1 MNNTSWRLFL
11 SIFSSL
17 DLFITFEISL
27 HFLKPWRSYLYNK
40 TLCTS
45 LSCNDIYLQTT
56 INLVTARKKKQ
67 LVVRKMKIVVGNVLH
82 KIEFP
87 KSIKARAF
95 SNTLNPNCS
104 YTVFCFGKYRKYL
117 SQNSCG
123 GHVFN
128 KFERGL
134 PLVLP
139 NVYPISW
146 MHLFLFF
153 NTAEQVSFLD
163 AYFL

>member
-1 MNNTSWRLFL
+1 
-11 SIFSSL
+11 
-17 DLFITFEISL
+17 
-27 HFLKPWRSYLYNK
+27 
-40 TLCTS
+40 
-45 LSCNDIYLQTT
+45 
-56 INLVTARKKKQ
+56 
-67 LVVRKMKIVVGNVLH
+67 MKIVLGNVLH

-128 KFERGL
+128 KFERDL
-134 PLVLP
+134 PLVLQ
-139 NVYPISW
+139 
-146 MHLFLFF
+146 MHIQYHGRKSFF
-153 NTAEQVSFLD
+153 FVIH
-163 AYFL
+163 

>member
-1 MNNTSWRLFL
+1 
-11 SIFSSL
+11 
-17 DLFITFEISL
+17 
-27 HFLKPWRSYLYNK
+27 
-40 TLCTS
+40 
-45 LSCNDIYLQTT
+45 
-56 INLVTARKKKQ
+56 
-67 LVVRKMKIVVGNVLH
+67 MKIVLGNVLH

-134 PLVLP
+134 PLVLS

-146 MHLFLFF
+146 MHLFLFC
-153 NTAEQVSFLD
+153 NTAEQVSFLH
-163 AYFL
+163 AYFLWLPANLKVQANLIKFVKSSDLYVFFFIKGTVVDATTSPIPCDKIVLID